1 MEIKGHKVYAHQLL
15 VETAFNLTTD
25 KKKKD
30 TISMELLFTQLIR
43 MATQTSN
50 VTLSIR
56 TSS

>member
-15 VETAFNLTTD
+15 VETAFNLTTE
-25 KKKKD
+25 KKKD